1 MIELILE
8 LIRKKKLELRRARE
22 AALKVEKYKSPM
34 IGTGIQYRNRIRE

>member
-1 MIELILE
+1 MIELIRE
-8 LIRKKKLELRRARE
+8 LIYKLKAHSRRARE

>member
-22 AALKVEKYKSPM
+22 AALKVEKYNSPI
-34 IGTGIQYRNRIRE
+34 IGTEIKYRNRIRE